1 MPNKF
6 TFVDNSH
13 KKTELLNAM
22 QPQFFIYNKAATD
35 NQRNFN
41 FSNGCHFEW
50 RVPLILT
57 YKKAAMDN

>member
-1 MPNKF
+1 
-6 TFVDNSH
+6 
-13 KKTELLNAM
+13 M